1 LSHIITRDFFPN
13 LPQIHATND
22 YLTALTNNDPELLS
36 ASIRKLSAL
45 SQKKEGKGNKD
56 DDGRSARQ
64 AEMDNFGT
72 PYISKPGGSSR
83 PARTPLGARGWDTPA
98 DIERKDDFDELEGE
112 YGELAGP
119 LRPRQ
124 RKKQKVQSKP
134 VVRDDLSLDTF
145 QRNYTSEDNAS
156 FVQIVQEDNKRRRE
170 EKWGWAFEAERKAE
184 QRKLEGE
191 ERRKM
196 ILDTA
201 LSGQWRVDANGK
213 RLIGGL
219 AEGGRD
225 RADGEAWQ
233 SERKLIA
240 GPEGS
245 TASITAGTSENNNT
259 SSTALVPHTSSGS
272 TGQLVLAADA
282 KRPAESV
289 TEQALPDEHP
299 LNKALVAA
307 GLPGTALVSIE
318 DGQIVPHREVVGGEG
333 EGRGRGQ
340 LERLKRMEIEKAV
353 LGDDRPEHLSLA
365 GSGGDLWNF
374 KVSPFLNP
382 ITNLLLMSRLETTT
396 TLPQMPIPIHT
407 LD

>member
-1 LSHIITRDFFPN
+1 
-13 LPQIHATND
+13 
-22 YLTALTNNDPELLS
+22 LTNNDPELLS

-45 SQKKEGKGNKD
+45 AQKKEGQSSRDNNN
-56 DDGRSARQ
+56 GRSARQ
-64 AEMDNFGT
+64 AELDNFGT
-72 PYISKPGGSSR
+72 PYISKPGGSGA
-83 PARTPLGARGWDTPA
+83 ARTPLGARGWDTPA
-98 DIERKDDFDELEGE
+98 DIERGDEYDELEGE

-119 LRPRQ
+119 SRPRQ
-124 RKKQKVQSKP
+124 KKKQKSTKP
-134 VVRDDLSLDTF
+134 VVRDDLTLDTF

-156 FVQIVQEDNKRRRE
+156 FVQIVQEDNQRRRE
-170 EKWGWAFEAERKAE
+170 ERWGWAFEAERKAE

-201 LSGQWRVDANGK
+201 TSGQWRVDANGK

-225 RADGEAWQ
+225 RTEGEAWRD
-233 SERKLIA
+233 ERKLIA
-240 GPEGS
+240 GLGQTMALRDITVNAESSGGESS
-245 TASITAGTSENNNT
+245 T
-259 SSTALVPHTSSGS
+259 TALVPHSSNGSSG
-272 TGQLVLAADA
+272 QLILAKDV

-289 TEQALPDEHP
+289 TEQALPDDHP

-307 GLPGTALVSIE
+307 GLPGTALVSNE

-340 LERLKRMEIEKAV
+340 LDRAKRDEIEKAV

-365 GSGGDLWNF
+365 GSGGDQWGF
-374 KVSPFLNP
+374 KVCPTFGIQP
-382 ITNLLLMSRLETTT
+382 
-396 TLPQMPIPIHT
+396 HF
-407 LD
+407 